1 MRPARARIES
11 VQTIPVTPRGHGTLG
26 YLVVVRTDDGLAGLG
41 EIASDC
47 HPSAVA
53 HTVRQLQ
60 LTGRDA
66 TRIET
71 LHQDLYVGTFWRGGA
86 IHTSAVSAVEQAL
99 WDLKGKQLGVPVYE
113 LVGGLVR
120 DRVRLYTHTRFGD
133 ESPDEFATAAQRAVE
148 HGFRAVKFDPL
159 GLAVQQLDGP
169 ALRGAVERVRATREA
184 VGVDRE
190 ILIEGHGRLSAD
202 AAIRFA
208 AAAAEY
214 EPFFFEEPCPPENPV
229 EIARVAAATTIPI
242 AAGERLY
249 GRRAFRPLLEAG
261 ALAYVQPD
269 LCHCG
274 GFWEGR
280 KIAALAE
287 VYGARVMPHNPNG
300 PISTLV
306 GVHLAA
312 CTPNFEMLEYP
323 RYPAPPSP
331 VLRGLPEVV
340 EGCIEVPDGPGWGV
354 GIDEEALKEFPA
366 EEV

>member
-1 MRPARARIES
+1 MKIAA
-11 VQTIPVTPRGHGTLG
+11 VQTIPVAPSGHGTLG
-26 YLVVVRTDDGLAGLG
+26 YLVVVRTDQGLAGVG

-47 HPSAVA
+47 HPATVA
-53 HTVRQLQ
+53 RALRQLP
-60 LTGRDA
+60 LAGRDA
-66 TRIET
+66 GHIEA
-71 LHQDLYVGTFWRGGA
+71 LYQDLHAGTFWRGGP
-86 IHTSAVSAVEQAL
+86 IHTSAISAVEQAL
-99 WDLKGKQLGVPVYE
+99 WDLKGKSLGVPVYE

-120 DRVRLYTHTRFGD
+120 DRVRLYTHTRFGG
-133 ESPDEFATAAQRAVE
+133 EGPEEFAAAAGRAVAA
-148 HGFRAVKFDPL
+148 GFGAVKFDPL
-159 GLAVQQLDGP
+159 GLSLGQLDGP
-169 ALRGAVERVRATREA
+169 ALRGAVERVRVTRQA
-184 VGVDRE
+184 VGPDRE

-208 AAAAEY
+208 EAVAQY
-214 EPFFFEEPCPPENPV
+214 EPFFYEEPCPPENPV
-229 EIARVAAATTIPI
+229 EIARVAAAISIPV

-249 GRRAFRPLLEAG
+249 GRAAFRPLLEAG

-280 KIAALAE
+280 KIAAMAE

-306 GVHLAA
+306 GLHLAA

-323 RYPAPPSP
+323 RHPAPASP

-340 EGCIEVPDGPGWGV
+340 DGCIEIPDRPGWGV
-354 GIDEEALKEFPA
+354 EIDEEALKEFPA
-366 EEV
+366 EEG

>member
-1 MRPARARIES
+1 MKIS
-11 VQTIPVTPRGHGTLG
+11 CVQTVPVTPRGHGTLG
-26 YLVVVRTDDGLAGLG
+26 YLVVVRTDDGLAGVG

-47 HPSAVA
+47 HPATVA
-53 HTVRQLQ
+53 HAVRQFQ
-60 LTGRDA
+60 LVGRDA
-66 TRIET
+66 GGIES
-71 LHQDLYVGTFWRGGA
+71 LHQALYAGTFWRGGP

-99 WDLKGKQLGVPVYE
+99 WDLKGKRLGVPVYE
-113 LVGGLVR
+113 LVGGKVR
-120 DRVRLYTHTRFGD
+120 DRVRLYTHTRFGND
-133 ESPDEFATAAQRAVE
+133 SPDEFAAAARQALE
-148 HGFRAVKFDPL
+148 LGFGAVKFDPL

-169 ALRGAVERVRATREA
+169 ELRRAAERVRATRDA
-184 VGVDRE
+184 VGPDSE

-214 EPFFFEEPCPPENPV
+214 EPFFFEEPCPPENAQ
-229 EIARVAAATTIPI
+229 EIARVAAAISIPV

-249 GRRAFRPLLEAG
+249 SRWAFRPLLEAG

-312 CTPNFEMLEYP
+312 CTPNFGMLEFP
-323 RYPAPPSP
+323 RQPAERAP

-340 EGCIEVPDGPGWGV
+340 DGCIDVPDGPGWGV
-354 GIDEEALKEFPA
+354 EIDEDILKEFPA
-366 EEV
+366 EEG